1 VFVQTVTVSLLALL
15 LGLALCFA
23 GFRFFV
29 LLLPLWAF
37 FAGFLVTAQAIQEV
51 FGGTFLATI
60 SGWVFGFV
68 VGVVCAVLAY
78 FSYYAAVVVLAA
90 SAGYELGVGIL
101 SGLGV
106 SAGVLLFLV
115 GVILA
120 AAVVVAVVYLN
131 LPKVLVIALTA
142 GVGASLILTGVLLAL
157 GQITLPTLTWGVVGD
172 FIRSS
177 WLWFLVFLV
186 LMVAGIFAQLR
197 LPEEYPVEP
206 QPQP

>member
-1 VFVQTVTVSLLALL
+1 MFVQTVTVSLFALL
-15 LGLALCFA
+15 LGLVLCFA

-29 LLLPLWAF
+29 VLLPLWAF

-51 FGGTFLATI
+51 FGGNFLAMI
-60 SGWVFGFV
+60 SSWVFGFV
-68 VGVVCAVLAY
+68 VGIVCAVLAY

-101 SGLGV
+101 SGIGV
-106 SAGVLLFLV
+106 SANLLLFLV
-115 GVILA
+115 GLIVA
-120 AAVVVAVVYLN
+120 AAVVVAVIYLN
-131 LPKVLVIALTA
+131 LPKILIIALTA

-157 GQITLPTLTWGVVGD
+157 GQITLPALTWGIVGD

-177 WLWFLVFLV
+177 WLWFLVFVV
-186 LMVAGIFAQLR
+186 LMVAGIFAQLS
-197 LPEEYPVEP
+197 LPEEYPVAP